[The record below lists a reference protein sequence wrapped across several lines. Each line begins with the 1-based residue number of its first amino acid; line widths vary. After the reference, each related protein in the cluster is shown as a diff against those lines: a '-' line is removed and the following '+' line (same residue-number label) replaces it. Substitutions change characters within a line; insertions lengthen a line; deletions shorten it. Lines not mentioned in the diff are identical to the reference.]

1 MDAAARESA
10 GDALAERRL
19 RERRA
24 LLVSLI
30 ASVVIA
36 VAALVLGVVTGIRII
51 LFDGAYMAI
60 GLILSWASLQAA
72 RAAAS
77 GPSRRY
83 PFGRDALAPLVV
95 VIQGLALAG
104 TLILAFGDALV
115 VIRDGGSE
123 VNVVVISIY
132 GLVTALLGFGVAWW
146 LTRAGRGSD
155 LVLAEAAQW
164 RAGAVLSV
172 IMFVGALVVLVLERT
187 TYRELAMYADP
198 ALVIIA
204 CLVLATI
211 PIKLI
216 RSGVNE
222 LLEGAPSP
230 ELATE
235 IAAAIEGVRARF
247 SLPEPIVRA
256 NKLGYKVYV
265 EVDFVVPPGT
275 WSLAQEDDVRR
286 AINTALA
293 PTELDVW
300 AYVAITSDPALAE

>member
-1 MDAAARESA
+1 MTDMPPAPA
-10 GDALAERRL
+10 ALAERRH

-30 ASVVIA
+30 ASMVMA
-36 VAALVLGVVTGIRII
+36 AGALVLGVVSGIRII
-51 LFDGAYMAI
+51 LFDGTYMAI

-77 GPSRRY
+77 GPTRRY

-132 GLVTALLGFGVAWW
+132 SLATALIGFGVAWW
-146 LTRAGRGSD
+146 LQRAARGSD
-155 LVLAEAAQW
+155 LVVAEAAQW

-187 TYRELAMYADP
+187 SARDLARYADP

-204 CLVLATI
+204 CLVLAVI
-211 PIKLI
+211 PIRLV
-216 RSGVNE
+216 RTGVNE
-222 LLEGAPSP
+222 LLEGALSP
-230 ELATE
+230 ELARR
-235 IAAAIEGVRARF
+235 IAAAVDEVRARF
-247 SLPEPIVRA
+247 ALPEPVLRA
-256 NKLGYKVYV
+256 GKVGHKVYV
-265 EVDFVVPPGT
+265 EVDFVVPPGS
-275 WSLAQEDDVRR
+275 WSIAQEDDVRR
-286 AINTALA
+286 AIIASLA

-300 AYVAITSDPALAE
+300 AYVAVTSDPALAE